1 MLPIE
6 PIPTAI
12 LLLTIGALMAVS
24 VLLSGA
30 SGRFGVPVVLLFLV
44 IGMLAGVDGIGGLP
58 FSDYALTFRLGT
70 IALALI
76 LFDGGLNTPLGSIR
90 RAVGAASVLA
100 TVGVLITAGVMAVGA
115 HMLGLSW
122 PEALLLSAVV
132 SSTDAAA
139 VFSVLRGAGINL
151 KRRVGA
157 TLELESGLNDPMAI
171 ILTVA
176 LTAALVHNEQP
187 EASLALEV
195 MKQLIIGG
203 VLGVAIG
210 YGARLMLSRTRLPA
224 GGLYPVL
231 TLAVAFLAFSV
242 PTLLG
247 GSGFLAVYAAAVVLG
262 NGPMPYRSGIIRV
275 HDSIAWLSQIS
286 MFLLLGLLVSPSRLI
301 DVVWTGLALA
311 LLLAFLARPIAV
323 LVCLLPFRYTPRDM
337 AYIGWVGLRGA
348 VPIILAVY
356 PVLAGAEGATRI
368 FDIVFFIVVVNTLV
382 PGGTVKWMTTKL
394 GLESSDP
401 PPPPAA
407 LEISSTQLLR
417 GEILSFYIDPA
428 VAVCGVEVQ
437 DIPFPPESS
446 ALLVMRGDELIAPR
460 GGTVLEPGD
469 HVYIFAAP
477 DEAGLLQLMF
487 GRPQGD

>member
-6 PIPTAI
+6 PIPTAV
-12 LLLTIGALMAVS
+12 LLLTIGVLMAVS

-30 SGRFGVPVVLLFLV
+30 SGKFGVPVVLLFLV
-44 IGMLAGVDGIGGLP
+44 IGMVAGVDGIGGLR
-58 FSDYALTFRLGT
+58 FSDYQLTFRLGT

-76 LFDGGLNTPLGSIR
+76 LFDGGLNTPLTSVR
-90 RAVGAASVLA
+90 RAIGAASVLA
-100 TVGVLITAGVMAVGA
+100 TFGVLITAGVVATAA
-115 HMLGLSW
+115 HFLGLSW

-171 ILTVA
+171 LLTIA
-176 LTAALVHNEQP
+176 LTAAL
-187 EASLALEV
+187 
-195 MKQLIIGG
+195 IGG
-203 VLGVAIG
+203 VPPDAWLALDVVRELAIGGTLGVAIG
-210 YGARLMLSRTRLPA
+210 YGARLMLARTRLPA

-231 TLAVAFLAFSV
+231 TLAIAFLAFSV
-242 PTLLG
+242 PTLLH
-247 GSGFLAVYAAAVVLG
+247 GSGFLSVYAAAVVLG
-262 NGPMPYRSGIIRV
+262 NGAMPYRTGIIRV
-275 HDSIAWLSQIS
+275 HDSIAWLSQIA
-286 MFLLLGLLVSPSRLI
+286 MFLVLGLLVSPTRLL
-301 DVVWTGLALA
+301 DVVWIGLALA
-311 LLLAFLARPIAV
+311 LVLAFLARPIAV
-323 LVCLLPFRYTPRDM
+323 LVCLLPFRYTTRDM

-348 VPIILAVY
+348 VPIILATY
-356 PVLAGAEGATRI
+356 PVLAGAEGAGRI
-368 FDIVFFIVVVNTLV
+368 FDIVFFIVVVNALV
-382 PGGTVKWMTTKL
+382 PGGTVKWVTQKL

-401 PPPPAA
+401 PAPPAA

-437 DIPFPPESS
+437 DIPFPEGSS

-460 GGTVLEPGD
+460 GVTVLQEGD

-477 DEAGLLQLMF
+477 DEAGMLQLMF

>member
-44 IGMLAGVDGIGGLP
+44 IGMLAGEEGLGGLA
-58 FSDYALTFRLGT
+58 FDDYALTFRLGT

-76 LFDGGLNTPLGSIR
+76 LFDGGLNTPLGSVRKAI
-90 RAVGAASVLA
+90 GAASVLA
-100 TVGVLITAGVMAVGA
+100 TFGVLITAGVLATGA
-115 HMLGLSW
+115 HLLGLSW

-151 KRRVGA
+151 KRRVGG

-176 LTAALVHNEQP
+176 LTAAVVNNEQP
-187 EASLALEV
+187 DAWLAYEV
-195 MKQLIIGG
+195 LKQLAIGG

-210 YGARLMLSRTRLPA
+210 YGARMLLGRTHLPA

-231 TLAVAFLAFSV
+231 TLAVAFLSFSV
-242 PTLLG
+242 PTLVG
-247 GSGFLAVYAAAVVLG
+247 GSGFLAVYATAVVLG
-262 NGPMPYRSGIIRV
+262 NGAMPYRSGIIRV
-275 HDSIAWLSQIS
+275 HDSIAWLCQIA
-286 MFLLLGLLVSPSRLI
+286 MFLMLGLLVFPGRLMNVAWI
-301 DVVWTGLALA
+301 GLALA
-311 LLLAFLARPIAV
+311 FVLTFVARPLAV
-323 LVCLLPFRYTPRDM
+323 FLCLLPFRYTARDM
-337 AYIGWVGLRGA
+337 SYIGWVGLRGA

-356 PVLAGAEGATRI
+356 PVLAGAEGALRI
-368 FDIVFFIVVVNTLV
+368 FDIVFFIVVVNTII
-382 PGGTVKWMTTKL
+382 PGGTVGWVTRKL

-401 PPPPAA
+401 PSPPAA

-428 VAVCGVEVQ
+428 VAVCGIEVQ
-437 DIPFPPESS
+437 EIPFPEGSS
-446 ALLVMRGDELIAPR
+446 ALLIMRGAELIAPR
-460 GGTVLEPGD
+460 GGTVLQPGD
-469 HVYIFAAP
+469 HVYLFAEP
-477 DEAGLLQLMF
+477 DDVGMLQLMF